1 MSDTGKELVYV
12 PNSCAKKNKHN
23 NAGAQCRA
31 EPESVNG
38 GGPLPVLHKASLYRS
53 CSNHLGFTGLDYIAG
68 KCFEVC
74 ETREAFR
81 LKRELRRA

>member
-1 MSDTGKELVYV
+1 MSDTGKEFVYV
-12 PNSCAKKNKHN
+12 PNSCAENKHN

-53 CSNHLGFTGLDYIAG
+53 CSNHLGFTGLDYIAE

-74 ETREAFR
+74 ETREVFR
-81 LKRELRRA
+81 LKTVLWRA